1 MSNYWLKD
9 MRVVLSIVVG
19 GFSLAA
25 LVTLV
30 NETTS
35 VKRQSLPDTNLN
47 QEPLL
52 SAKTTSNGR
61 AIGIRVAQIHSLK
74 SMESSKQVDDRD
86 KLFLFKS
93 PQSVQFSFGPY
104 HFNSFIK
111 TKPQQ
116 LKM

>member
-9 MRVVLSIVVG
+9 MRIVLTIVVG

-30 NETTS
+30 NETIS
-35 VKRQSLPDTNLN
+35 VQRQSPPDTNLN
-47 QEPLL
+47 QEPFF
-52 SAKTTSNGR
+52 SAKTTSKNQ

-74 SMESSKQVDDRD
+74 SMESPKQVDEQD
-86 KLFLFKS
+86 KLFFKS
-93 PQSVQFSFGPY
+93 PQSVQFSFSPY

-111 TKPQQ
+111 TKP
-116 LKM
+116 